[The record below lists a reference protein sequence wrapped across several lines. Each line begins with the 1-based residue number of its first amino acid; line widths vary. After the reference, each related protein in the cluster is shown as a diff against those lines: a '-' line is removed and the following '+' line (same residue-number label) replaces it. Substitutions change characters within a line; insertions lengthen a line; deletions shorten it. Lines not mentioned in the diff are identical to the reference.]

1 MDHFVGIDVSL
12 ESCSVCVVGQS
23 GSVVREAKVASE
35 PEALITFLRGM
46 DLTITGIRLEAGP
59 LSQWLHRHL
68 CAAGLE
74 AVLMETRQ
82 VKGALKAMPIK
93 TDRRDALGIAPLSRM
108 GWFRPVHCKS
118 VSVQELRALLGA
130 RRTLQ
135 KSMISIELSMRGM
148 LRGFGLKLGQIT
160 RRRLPDRAR
169 ELADGNEMLT
179 AMVTAMLRGHAA
191 LRSELA
197 NLENR
202 LRRIA
207 RADRVCRLM
216 MTVPGMGAVVALQV
230 KAGIDDPARF
240 RSSKMVGPHFGLTP
254 RSEQSGER
262 DVVGAISAAGDQ
274 NVRTALF
281 QAATVMLYQSQ
292 TKSWLKAW
300 GMQVAKRRGMKRAVV
315 AVARRLG
322 VVLHRMWS
330 DGTTFRLTH
339 PGSLNA
345 AALRR

>member
-12 ESCSVCVVGQS
+12 ESCAVCIVNQS
-23 GSVVREAKVASE
+23 GAVLREAKVACE
-35 PEALITFLRGM
+35 PETLSGFLCGLELDITCVG
-46 DLTITGIRLEAGP
+46 LEAGP
-59 LSQWLHRHL
+59 LSQWLVRHL
-68 CAAGLE
+68 REAEFE

-93 TDRRDALGIAPLSRM
+93 TDRRDALGIAHLIRM

-118 VSVQELRALLGA
+118 VSAQELRALLGA

-135 KSMISIELSMRGM
+135 KSIISIELSMRGM
-148 LRGFGLKLGQIT
+148 LRGFGLKLGQV
-160 RRRLPDRAR
+160 RRQRLPERAR
-169 ELADGNEMLT
+169 DLADGNEMLM
-179 AMVTAMLRGHAA
+179 AMVTTMLRGQAA
-191 LRSELA
+191 LRGELA
-197 NLENR
+197 RLENR

-207 RADRVCRLM
+207 RADRVVRLM
-216 MTVPGMGAVVALQV
+216 ITLPGVGTVVAPQV

-240 RSSKMVGPHFGLTP
+240 RSSENVGPHFGLTP
-254 RSEQSGER
+254 RRNQSGAR
-262 DVVGAISAAGDQ
+262 DVVGVISAAGDR

-300 GMQVAKRRGMKRAVV
+300 GMQVAKRRGMKRAVL
-315 AVARRLG
+315 AVARRLA

-330 DGTTFRLTH
+330 DDTKFQMTH
-339 PGSLNA
+339 PARLA
-345 AALRR
+345 AA